1 MMPTYE
7 YRCANGHSHDLTCPY
22 DDPTK
27 ALYDSGQMTCSAIID
42 REILTPNPDD
52 PIVGTL
58 AVESYACGEVFK
70 RRFSLKFPR
79 MMHEHFNDSVGQVI
93 SSDRQ
98 FRDALKKASD
108 EQFRRTGFPADF
120 QPVDL
125 MDPAVAP
132 KNDDGMKETHDA
144 KVRAGIVEPT
154 KKFM

>member
-7 YRCANGHSHDLTCPY
+7 YRCPNGHHHDVTCAY

-27 ALYDSGQMTCSAIID
+27 ALYDSGQM
-42 REILTPNPDD
+42 
-52 PIVGTL
+52 
-58 AVESYACGEVFK
+58 ACECGGPFK
-70 RRFSLKFPR
+70 RKFSLKFPR